1 MKAIIVLI
9 LLTFSSASLWAQPL
23 AWMGKP
29 KPYKW
34 LVGVSWNAVEDDG
47 RGFCQMFDVT
57 QSWNM
62 PAYPTRLVVDRYFKH
77 GLSAEFSGAY
87 NRYLAG
93 KLINDSTNRS
103 GMFLSFDLNAKY
115 SFYDLQQTTWL
126 DPYVSLGVGI
136 TQRTAIPQ
144 VLCPTAN
151 IGAGVNIWIYKG
163 LGIQLQT
170 SAKFG
175 LAGKLFAENDY
186 FQHSAG
192 IVYKFKGDRK
202 SNEFNKKHY
211 KWTDKKQRYK
221 SGRKKG

>member
-1 MKAIIVLI
+1 MKSAIVLI
-9 LLTFSSASLWAQPL
+9 LFAFYLSPLWSQPL

-34 LVGVSWNAVEDDG
+34 LIGVSWNAVDDDG
-47 RGFCQMFDVT
+47 RGFCQAFDVAQT
-57 QSWNM
+57 WNM
-62 PAYPTRLVVDRYFKH
+62 PSYPTRLVVDRYFKK

-87 NRYLAG
+87 NRYLTG

-115 SFYDLQQTTWL
+115 SFYDLQSTTWF

-144 VLCPTAN
+144 VLCPTVN
-151 IGAGVNIWIYKG
+151 VGAGVNLWIYKG
-163 LGIQLQT
+163 FGVQLQT
-170 SAKFG
+170 SGKFG
-175 LAGKLFAENDY
+175 LAGKLFGENDY
-186 FQHSAG
+186 LHHSAG
-192 IVYKFKGDRK
+192 FVYKFKGERK
-202 SNEFNKKHY
+202 SNEFTNKRY
-211 KWTDKKQRYK
+211 NWTHKKQRYK

>member
-1 MKAIIVLI
+1 MKAFIALI
-9 LLTFSSASLWAQPL
+9 LFIFSFAPLWSQPL

-93 KLINDSTNRS
+93 KLINGSTNRS

-151 IGAGVNIWIYKG
+151 IGAGVNIGIYKG

-192 IVYKFKGDRK
+192 LVYKFKGDRK
-202 SNEFNKKHY
+202 SNDFNKKHY